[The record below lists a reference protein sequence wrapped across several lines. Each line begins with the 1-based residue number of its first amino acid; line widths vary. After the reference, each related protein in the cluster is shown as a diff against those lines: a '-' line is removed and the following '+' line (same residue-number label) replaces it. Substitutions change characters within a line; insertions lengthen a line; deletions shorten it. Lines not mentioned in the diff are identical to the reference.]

1 MNKCPFCGNT
11 LINGRHRFS
20 HIDFSD
26 FNQPK
31 DMWECLDKKEIF
43 PGKVSKEEWK
53 NAPKEIEND
62 YRNRRSIFIS
72 DFRISI
78 NPEDP
83 KAFKE
88 RGIAYYNLKNYKQA
102 ISDFSKAISFDPKDG
117 ELNHLRRQCYKKIG
131 EDDKADQDF
140 IIASKKGYK
149 NIKS

>member
-1 MNKCPFCGNT
+1 MNCKFCGNT

-88 RGIAYYNLKNYKQA
+88 RGIAYYNLGNYIQA
-102 ISDFSKAISFDPKDG
+102 IGDFTQAKSFDPKDG
-117 ELNHLRRQCYKKIG
+117 ELNYLLFQCYQKIG
-131 EDDKADQDF
+131 RKELADQEF
-140 IIASKKGYK
+140 INASNKGYK